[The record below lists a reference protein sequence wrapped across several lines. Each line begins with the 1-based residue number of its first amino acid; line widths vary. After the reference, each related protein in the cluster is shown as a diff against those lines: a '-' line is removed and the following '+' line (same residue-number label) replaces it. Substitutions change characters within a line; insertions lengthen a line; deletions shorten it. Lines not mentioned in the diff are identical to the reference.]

1 MSTPSKHEPECDELV
16 ERTDVWSCFCALVK
30 DIREQGREEMRQRV
44 RELHKPKQLSLLW
57 TGCEICWEHP
67 NTRGT
72 SYPCPTIK
80 ALDGEEDEYTK

>member
-1 MSTPSKHEPECDELV
+1 MDVIQAYEHELAI
-16 ERTDVWSCFCALVK
+16 T
-30 DIREQGREEMRQRV
+30 QGNLARAYMAIERV
-44 RELHKPKQLSLLW
+44 RELHKPKQLSIVW

-80 ALDGEEDEYTK
+80 ALDGEE